1 MFDVYF
7 SADRIVHGGCEIWVL
22 GAVIFV
28 LADWKTPRFII
39 FNCVLQLN
47 NNSAVTVKV
56 KVLCPT
62 FAFYL
67 YCQLFTYQYILKW
80 SVLLL
85 FYSKLTFVTLT
96 LLFQFSV
103 T

>member
-1 MFDVYF
+1 M
-7 SADRIVHGGCEIWVL
+7 HGGCEIWVL
-22 GAVIFV
+22 GAVILV

-47 NNSAVTVKV
+47 NNSAVTLKAE
-56 KVLCPT
+56 VLSPT

-67 YCQLFTYQYILKW
+67 YCLLFTYQYILTW
-80 SVLLL
+80 SVLFL
-85 FYSKLTFVTLT
+85 FYSKLTCVTLT